1 VNRKSGFGNRWLTSK
16 YGVEKEMHTDPDETI
31 QSNDNQ
37 IGSKSPVKKYS
48 PNPIAFI
55 WLAVFF
61 FVVDYFAFQKP
72 LPRLVSWLLI
82 VVPLSLL
89 AIAFFLFAR
98 RKQFPWFWFGIPF
111 NSFVAY
117 NLMQDVFENKKNY
130 VFHSIM
136 ILIMLICLIA
146 IATISF
152 FDG

>member
-1 VNRKSGFGNRWLTSK
+1 
-16 YGVEKEMHTDPDETI
+16 MTD
-31 QSNDNQ
+31 
-37 IGSKSPVKKYS
+37 V
-48 PNPIAFI
+48 A
-55 WLAVFF
+55 AVFF

-72 LPRLVSWLLI
+72 LPRLASWLLI
-82 VVPLSLL
+82 VIPLSLL

-98 RKQFPWFWFGIPF
+98 RKQFPWFWSGIPF

-117 NLMQDVFENKKNY
+117 NLMQDVFENKKNN

-136 ILIMLICLIA
+136 VLIMLICLIV